1 MSPLIVIRNGHSM
14 KVNMMNELQL
24 ERIIDYQLEEM
35 TLEEFFELFNV
46 TRYDIIQTIY
56 DEDKLDEELLER
68 MLPIG

>member
-1 MSPLIVIRNGHSM
+1 M

>member
-1 MSPLIVIRNGHSM
+1 
-14 KVNMMNELQL
+14 MMNELQL